1 MAKLMESVV
10 RGYHEYIDVWS
21 PSVGNEVALEVDELN
36 IHDQYTVAT
45 KVDGHVVTRKPCFYT
60 LIALAS
66 FPVVLL
72 LA

>member
-10 RGYHEYIDVWS
+10 RGYHEYIDAWS
-21 PSVGNEVALEVDELN
+21 PSVGNEVALEVDKLN

-45 KVDGHVVTRKPCFYT
+45 KVDVHVVTRKPCFYT
-60 LIALAS
+60 LIQLAS